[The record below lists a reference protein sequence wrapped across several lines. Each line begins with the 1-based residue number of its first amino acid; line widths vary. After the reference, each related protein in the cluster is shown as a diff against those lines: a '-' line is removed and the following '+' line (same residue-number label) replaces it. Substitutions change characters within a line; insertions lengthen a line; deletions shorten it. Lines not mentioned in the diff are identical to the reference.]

1 MSIYPSKEELERVWH
16 EEQPGWL
23 KNHAKETKGKQPYT
37 LVAKPYRRVPLDPI
51 ELTVYAKNS
60 SKALKDNSW
69 KVSNAVQAAYP
80 YKENPDIGWTT
91 ELKK

>member
-1 MSIYPSKEELERVWH
+1 MSKFPSKQELERVWH

-23 KNHAKETKGKQPYT
+23 QSFSKDTKKKTPFT
-37 LVAKPYRRVPLDPI
+37 LIARPYRRVPLDPI
-51 ELTVYAKNS
+51 EITVYAKNS
-60 SKALKDNSW
+60 SKAIADNSW
-69 KVSNAVQAAYP
+69 KVSDAVQAVYP